1 MVKLR
6 MARHGAKKTPFYR
19 IIAVDV
25 RKRRDGRFLEQ
36 LGYYDPKREPADY
49 TVDLE
54 RVDFWVGRGAQVS
67 GTVSQLVKLAR
78 RAAE

>member
-25 RKRRDGRFLEQ
+25 RKRRDGRFIEQ
-36 LGYYDPKREPADY
+36 LGHYDPKRDPAVY
-49 TVDLE
+49 KVDLE

-67 GTVSQLVKLAR
+67 DTVSQIVKRAR
-78 RAAE
+78 RPAE